1 MDTLGIVTGLAAAAA
16 ASFGFALVVTRAAL
30 KGLLGA
36 LGRI

>member
-16 ASFGFALVVTRAAL
+16 ASFGIALAVALVAL